1 VPLDVLEE
9 VAKFYLQA
17 HDFSLEQV
25 IETALME

>member
-1 VPLDVLEE
+1 VLEE